1 MTHIGDT
8 ERQFLETPNSIKGA
22 CYDYHGNVFINNQ
35 CKIILNNYEK
45 LCGVVSNEPEFHEH
59 ISGSGNVYLRKGFCP
74 QCQKKVKN
82 CTKFLYAF
90 QNERI
95 TQ

>member
-45 LCGVVSNEPEFHEH
+45 LCGVVSNEPVFMS
-59 ISGSGNVYLRKGFCP
+59 IYLVLVMFIYERVFARSV
-74 QCQKKVKN
+74 KKK
-82 CTKFLYAF
+82 
-90 QNERI
+90 
-95 TQ
+95 